1 MRKVLK
7 VRDDTSG
14 DKVVMIDELLD
25 NNLLVLTYRID
36 YMDARLKEKLWN
48 EIKKEAEKENVN
60 LEELPADSYK
70 EENWISFSLSDSG
83 KGITNISITS
93 VFIYDN
99 EKKDINSSIKV
110 TLPKEEF
117 ADVIG
122 MLSIDLIKSILD
134 NYIDARVQN
143 MYFVQK

>member
-7 VRDDTSG
+7 VRDDTPG

-36 YMDARLKEKLWN
+36 YMDERLKEKLWN

-70 EENWISFSLSDSG
+70 EENWISFSLSDNG
-83 KGITNISITS
+83 KGITNIVITS
-93 VFIYDN
+93 VFMYDY
-99 EKKDINSSIKV
+99 ERKDINSSIKV

-117 ADVIG
+117 VDVIG
-122 MLSIDLIKSILD
+122 MLSIDLIKSILN
-134 NYIDARVQN
+134 NYIDARVQ
-143 MYFVQK
+143 YIYSAQK